1 MDVGERP
8 QRAHPPRGARV
19 RAHARGCDGGVRE
32 KLATGVTQMSKDEAI
47 EKCARAMAKRRGF
60 REENWNIQPA
70 QKDLAADIVAAL
82 DALGLWNETAGV

>member
-1 MDVGERP
+1 
-8 QRAHPPRGARV
+8 
-19 RAHARGCDGGVRE
+19 
-32 KLATGVTQMSKDEAI
+32 MSKDEAI

-82 DALGLWNETAGV
+82 DALGLWKETAGV